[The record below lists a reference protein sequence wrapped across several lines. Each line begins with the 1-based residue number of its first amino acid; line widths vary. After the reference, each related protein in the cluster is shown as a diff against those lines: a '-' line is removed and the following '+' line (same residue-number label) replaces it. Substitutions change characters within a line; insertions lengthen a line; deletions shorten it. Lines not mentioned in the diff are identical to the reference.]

1 METRANY
8 ILVGAFTL
16 AGLLGLVAFSL
27 WFAKV
32 EVQRQFGYLDL
43 RFSSVSGLTRAA
55 EVRFAGLPVGQV
67 VNVRLAPE
75 RDGTVL
81 VRAEIAGNT
90 PVRADSIATIETL
103 GVTGVSFVSI
113 TPGSPV
119 APLLDLAAGPAR
131 IDTGRSV
138 LQSLTEDA
146 PQIVGGLV
154 ALLDEMN
161 ALFSAENR
169 TRVGT
174 ILANLDRASADLGQ
188 ALDDFAVVTSTV
200 ATASTDI
207 AGFTIQLDPVVEG
220 LRNTLD
226 VLTRTLVSVEAL
238 SERAGTSL
246 GRADVAL
253 EGGTRA
259 FDAASLMLT
268 RDLPPMLEE
277 IALTAR
283 TLRTD
288 IGRVSAEASVALDS
302 IGAGGE
308 ALNARFTEMEATID
322 AADALIDRLTVS
334 LDTFDRA
341 SVAVEALATGDAVAL
356 IGDARA
362 VLATAQGALEKVA
375 VMAETDLPGILARVD
390 TAVGAANGVIEALRG
405 TLDGASGRLEA
416 VLAGSEGTLAEV
428 SATFAE
434 ANRTL
439 QAINGAIAT
448 GEETMGALTRVFA
461 SADSALTEDV
471 RPIAN
476 DLRQTLARLDRAL
489 ELISS
494 DLPAITGDL
503 RSAAAA
509 ASETFAEFG
518 SVVQAAGGPLVAFS
532 ERALPDYA
540 ELAREARGLIINL
553 ERLTRTIERDP
564 ARFIFSPDL
573 PEYRQ

>member
-1 METRANY
+1 METRANFV
-8 ILVGAFTL
+8 LVGAFTL
-16 AGLLGLVAFSL
+16 AGLVGLVAFAL

-32 EVQRQFGYLDL
+32 EIQRQFGYLDL
-43 RFSSVSGLTRAA
+43 RFGSVAGLTRAA

-67 VNVRLAPE
+67 VEVRLAPE

-81 VRAEIAGNT
+81 VRLEVAGDT
-90 PVRADSIATIETL
+90 PLRADSIATIETL
-103 GVTGVSFVSI
+103 GVTGVSYVGISAGSPGAAVLDLTAGPVSI
-113 TPGSPV
+113 
-119 APLLDLAAGPAR
+119 A
-131 IDTGRSV
+131 TGRSV

-146 PQIVGGLV
+146 PQIVAGLV
-154 ALLDEMN
+154 DLLAEMN
-161 ALFSAENR
+161 ALFSVENR
-169 TRVGT
+169 LRVGT
-174 ILANLDRASADLGQ
+174 ILGNLDRASSDLGQ

-226 VLTRTLVSVEAL
+226 VLTRTLISVEAL
-238 SERAGTSL
+238 SERAGASL
-246 GRADVAL
+246 GRADAAL
-253 EGGTRA
+253 DGGTRA
-259 FDAASLMLT
+259 FDAASVMLT
-268 RDLPPMLEE
+268 RDLPPMLDQ
-277 IALTAR
+277 IAQTAR
-283 TLRTD
+283 SLRAD
-288 IGRVSAEASVALDS
+288 IGRVSADASVAMAS

-322 AADALIDRLTVS
+322 AADALIDRLGAS
-334 LDTFDRA
+334 LERFDSA
-341 SVAVEALATGDAVAL
+341 AGAVEALASGEAVAL

-362 VLATAQGALEKVA
+362 LLGTAKGAIETVA
-375 VMAETDLPGILARVD
+375 EMAETDLPVLLGRVG
-390 TAVGAANGVIEALRG
+390 TAVEAAAGVVEALRA
-405 TLDGASGRLEA
+405 TLDGATGRVEQ
-416 VLAGSEGTLAEV
+416 VLSGSEATLAEV
-428 SATFAE
+428 RATFAE

-448 GEETMGALTRVFA
+448 GEETLGAVTRVMD
-461 SADSALTEDV
+461 SADRVLAEDV
-471 RPIAN
+471 RPIAE
-476 DLRQTLARLDRAL
+476 DLRQSLQRLDRAL
-489 ELISS
+489 ALVST

-518 SVVQAAGGPLVAFS
+518 AVVQAAGGPLVTFS

-540 ELAREARGLIINL
+540 ELAREARVLILNL

-564 ARFIFSPDL
+564 ARFLFSPDV